1 MSVPSCLTVAAPFA
15 DDTAEDLPVVSI
27 DGPYPDL
34 VEARERWPKL
44 TDLWNAVRHDFW
56 SQMTLHAYGR
66 STRADS
72 DRQLGSIGSD
82 PPVSR
87 DRRMAA

>member
-1 MSVPSCLTVAAPFA
+1 MTDDDMPHQHVTECDGLEASWTL
-15 DDTAEDLPVVSI
+15 DKHNIEIHGIYDTAEDLLVVSI

-56 SQMTLHAYGR
+56 SQMTSHAYGR
-66 STRADS
+66 STKG
-72 DRQLGSIGSD
+72 RQ
-82 PPVSR
+82 
-87 DRRMAA
+87 